1 MNNNVFVPFSDA
13 SMPERPFDEI
23 PEPIMDAMRKV
34 NRNLNYKVRPRS
46 IIVYGESGSGK
57 TFMLNQLAY
66 HINEFNGSNAHRAVK
81 FIGVDYVNRLMTG
94 DNSLTAFGL
103 QAAAAINETNTDRHL
118 IIVVPDLHLFLLLI
132 SKCRN
137 TSFILEADDD
147 MLSHAMTNHSSQVD
161 KIEAVQVNNKM
172 KWKEFLN
179 EAHRAN
185 ITLAEQYD
193 VKPVSNVAVKTFIE
207 ELIRQVYP
215 THPESFRSIEE
226 IEIPIGY
233 VLERIEYMYAWLME
247 SDVKQI
253 NAKTARTIA
262 REAFNDSPIVDE
274 DDFDDDDMIMSML
287 NDELHNKKDKKQ
299 KPVKTL
305 KYNDPLHLADR
316 LKTTVVNQDKA
327 IDMVSKAILI
337 DAAGMKP
344 KDKPVASFLFLGPSG
359 VGKTQLAKSLA
370 DTLFEKPV
378 NLVRIDCSEF
388 NDKHTAARLFG
399 APPGYVGYDNGGE
412 LTNAVREHPQ
422 SVVLLDEVEK
432 AHPDI
437 WNTFL
442 QVFDDARLTDGQGE
456 TTDFS
461 HCVFILTGNLGTKE
475 AENMKTAGFGEST
488 VNDEETVYMK
498 AMRDFFRPEF
508 INRLDGICVFNK
520 LRREDYARIVRIKLH
535 EISGIIKDNYGKK
548 IDFNV
553 SDAAMDGILIKARSM
568 NLGAREI
575 DHVLKSNV
583 VLPMAENILSGDIVL
598 ENDKHVR
605 IDDSDGDLM
614 LEIAQ

>member
-66 HINEFNGSNAHRAVK
+66 HINEFNGSNVHRTVK
-81 FIGVDYVNRLMTG
+81 FIGADYVNRIMTG
-94 DNSLTAFGL
+94 DGSLTAFGL

-185 ITLAEQYD
+185 ITLAEQYG

-247 SDVKQI
+247 SDGKPI

-299 KPVKTL
+299 KPAKTL

-548 IDFNV
+548 VDFNV

>member
-1 MNNNVFVPFSDA
+1 MNNNVFVPFSDV

-23 PEPIMDAMRKV
+23 PESIMDAMRKV

-66 HINEFNGSNAHRAVK
+66 HINEFNGSNVHRTVK
-81 FIGVDYVNRLMTG
+81 FIEADYVNRIMTG
-94 DNSLTAFGL
+94 DGSLTAFGL

-179 EAHRAN
+179 EANRAN
-185 ITLAEQYD
+185 ITLAEQYG

-247 SDVKQI
+247 SDGKPI

-299 KPVKTL
+299 KPAKTL

-548 IDFNV
+548 VDFNV

>member
-1 MNNNVFVPFSDA
+1 MNNNVFVPFSDV

-34 NRNLNYKVRPRS
+34 NRNLNYKVRSRS

-66 HINEFNGSNAHRAVK
+66 HINEFNGSNVHRTVK
-81 FIGVDYVNRLMTG
+81 FIGADYVNRIMTG
-94 DNSLTAFGL
+94 DGSLTAFGL

-179 EAHRAN
+179 EANRAN
-185 ITLAEQYD
+185 ITLAGQYD
-193 VKPVSNVAVKTFIE
+193 VKPVSNVAVKAFIE

-247 SDVKQI
+247 SDGKPI

-299 KPVKTL
+299 KPAKTL

-548 IDFNV
+548 VDFNV

>member
-57 TFMLNQLAY
+57 TFMLNQLSY

-548 IDFNV
+548 VDFNV

>member
-1 MNNNVFVPFSDA
+1 MNNNVFIPFSGA
-13 SMPERPFDEI
+13 SMPERAFDEI

-66 HINEFNGSNAHRAVK
+66 HINEFNGSKIHRTVK
-81 FIGVDYVNRLMTG
+81 FIGADYVNRIMAG
-94 DNSLTAFGL
+94 DDSLTAFGL

-185 ITLAEQYD
+185 ITLAGQYD
-193 VKPVSNVAVKTFIE
+193 VKPVSNVAVKAFIE

-215 THPESFRSIEE
+215 THPESFRFIEE

-247 SDVKQI
+247 SDGKPI
-253 NAKTARTIA
+253 NAKTARTVA

-274 DDFDDDDMIMSML
+274 DDFDDDEIMSML

-299 KPVKTL
+299 KPAKTL

-488 VNDEETVYMK
+488 ANDEETVYMK

-548 IDFNV
+548 VDFNV

>member
-66 HINEFNGSNAHRAVK
+66 HINEFNGSNVHRTVK
-81 FIGVDYVNRLMTG
+81 FIGADYVNRIMTG
-94 DNSLTAFGL
+94 DGSLTAFGL

-179 EAHRAN
+179 EANRAN
-185 ITLAEQYD
+185 ITLAGQYD
-193 VKPVSNVAVKTFIE
+193 VKPVSNVAVKAFIE

-247 SDVKQI
+247 SDGKPI

-299 KPVKTL
+299 KPAKTL

-548 IDFNV
+548 VDFNV

>member
-1 MNNNVFVPFSDA
+1 MNNNVFVPFSDV

-548 IDFNV
+548 VDFNV

>member
-66 HINEFNGSNAHRAVK
+66 HINEFNGSNVHRTVK

-548 IDFNV
+548 VDFNV

>member
-66 HINEFNGSNAHRAVK
+66 HINEFNGSNVHRTVK
-81 FIGVDYVNRLMTG
+81 FIGVDYVNRIMTG
-94 DNSLTAFGL
+94 DGSLTAFGL

-147 MLSHAMTNHSSQVD
+147 MLSHAMNNHSSQVD

-179 EAHRAN
+179 EANRAN
-185 ITLAEQYD
+185 ITLAGQYD
-193 VKPVSNVAVKTFIE
+193 VKPVSNVAVKAFIE

-247 SDVKQI
+247 SDGKPI

-299 KPVKTL
+299 KPAKTL

-488 VNDEETVYMK
+488 ANDEETVYMK

>member
-1 MNNNVFVPFSDA
+1 MNNNVFVPFSDV

-66 HINEFNGSNAHRAVK
+66 HINEFNGSNVHRTVK
-81 FIGVDYVNRLMTG
+81 FIGADYVNRIMTG
-94 DNSLTAFGL
+94 DGSLTAFGL

-147 MLSHAMTNHSSQVD
+147 MLSHAMNNHSSQVD

-179 EAHRAN
+179 EANRAN
-185 ITLAEQYD
+185 ITLAGQYD
-193 VKPVSNVAVKTFIE
+193 VKPVSNVAVKAFIE

-247 SDVKQI
+247 SDGKPI

-299 KPVKTL
+299 KPAKTL

-548 IDFNV
+548 VDFNV

>member
-1 MNNNVFVPFSDA
+1 MNNNVFVPFSDV

-66 HINEFNGSNAHRAVK
+66 HINEFNGSNVHRTVK
-81 FIGVDYVNRLMTG
+81 FIEVDYVNRLMTG
-94 DNSLTAFGL
+94 DGSLTAFGL

-179 EAHRAN
+179 EANRAN
-185 ITLAEQYD
+185 ITLAEQYG

-247 SDVKQI
+247 SDGKPI

-299 KPVKTL
+299 KPAKTL

-488 VNDEETVYMK
+488 ANDEETVYMK

-548 IDFNV
+548 VDFNV

>member
-1 MNNNVFVPFSDA
+1 MNNNVFVPFSDV

-66 HINEFNGSNAHRAVK
+66 HINEFNGSNVRRTVK
-81 FIGVDYVNRLMTG
+81 FIGADYVNRIMTG
-94 DNSLTAFGL
+94 DGSLTAFGL

-185 ITLAEQYD
+185 ITLAGQYD
-193 VKPVSNVAVKTFIE
+193 VKPVSNAAVKAFIE

-247 SDVKQI
+247 SDGKPI

-274 DDFDDDDMIMSML
+274 DDFDMIMSML

-299 KPVKTL
+299 KPAKTL

-488 VNDEETVYMK
+488 ANDEETVYMK

>member
-1 MNNNVFVPFSDA
+1 MNNNVFVPFSDV

-66 HINEFNGSNAHRAVK
+66 HINEFNGSNVRRTVK
-81 FIGVDYVNRLMTG
+81 FIGADYVNRIMTG
-94 DNSLTAFGL
+94 DGSLTAFGL

-185 ITLAEQYD
+185 ITLAGQYD
-193 VKPVSNVAVKTFIE
+193 VKPVSNAAVKAFIE

-247 SDVKQI
+247 SDGKPI

-299 KPVKTL
+299 KPAKTL

-461 HCVFILTGNLGTKE
+461 HCIFILTGNLGTKE

-488 VNDEETVYMK
+488 ANDEETVYMK

>member
-66 HINEFNGSNAHRAVK
+66 HINEFNGSNVHRTVK
-81 FIGVDYVNRLMTG
+81 FIGADYVNRIMTG
-94 DNSLTAFGL
+94 DGSLTAFGL

-147 MLSHAMTNHSSQVD
+147 MLSHAMNNHSSQVD

-179 EAHRAN
+179 EANRAN
-185 ITLAEQYD
+185 ITLAGQYD
-193 VKPVSNVAVKTFIE
+193 VKPVSNVAVKAFIE

-247 SDVKQI
+247 SDGKPI

-548 IDFNV
+548 VDFNV

>member
-1 MNNNVFVPFSDA
+1 MNNNVFVPFSDV

-34 NRNLNYKVRPRS
+34 NRNLNYKVRSRS

-66 HINEFNGSNAHRAVK
+66 HINEFNGSNVHRTVK
-81 FIGVDYVNRLMTG
+81 FIGVDYVNRIMTG
-94 DNSLTAFGL
+94 DDSLTAFGL

-185 ITLAEQYD
+185 ITLAEQYG
-193 VKPVSNVAVKTFIE
+193 VKPVSNVAVKAFIE

-226 IEIPIGY
+226 IEVPIGY

-247 SDVKQI
+247 SDEKPI

-274 DDFDDDDMIMSML
+274 DDFDDDDLIMSML

-299 KPVKTL
+299 KPAKTL

-316 LKTTVVNQDKA
+316 LKTTVINQDKA

-488 VNDEETVYMK
+488 ANDEETEYMK

-548 IDFNV
+548 VDFNV

>member
-1 MNNNVFVPFSDA
+1 MNNNVFVPFSDV

-66 HINEFNGSNAHRAVK
+66 HINEFNGSNVHRTVK
-81 FIGVDYVNRLMTG
+81 FIGADYVNRIMTG
-94 DNSLTAFGL
+94 DGSLTAFGL

-179 EAHRAN
+179 EANRAN
-185 ITLAEQYD
+185 ITLAGQYD
-193 VKPVSNVAVKTFIE
+193 VKPVSNVAVKAFIE

-247 SDVKQI
+247 SDGKPI

-299 KPVKTL
+299 KPAKTL

-316 LKTTVVNQDKA
+316 LKTTVINQDKA

-488 VNDEETVYMK
+488 ANDEETVYMK

-548 IDFNV
+548 VDFNV

>member
-1 MNNNVFVPFSDA
+1 MNNNVFVPFSDV

-66 HINEFNGSNAHRAVK
+66 HINEFNGSNVHRTVK
-81 FIGVDYVNRLMTG
+81 FIGADYVNRIMTG
-94 DNSLTAFGL
+94 DGSLTAFGL

-147 MLSHAMTNHSSQVD
+147 MLSHAMTNHSSKVD

-179 EAHRAN
+179 EANRAN
-185 ITLAEQYD
+185 ITLAGQYD
-193 VKPVSNVAVKTFIE
+193 VKPVSNVAVKAFIE

-247 SDVKQI
+247 SDGKPI

-548 IDFNV
+548 VDFNV

>member
-1 MNNNVFVPFSDA
+1 MNNNVFVPFSGA
-13 SMPERPFDEI
+13 SMPERAFDEI

-66 HINEFNGSNAHRAVK
+66 HINEFNGNNVHRTVK
-81 FIGVDYVNRLMTG
+81 FIGADYVNRIMTG
-94 DNSLTAFGL
+94 DDSLTAFGL

-179 EAHRAN
+179 EAHRSN
-185 ITLAEQYD
+185 ITLAGQYD
-193 VKPVSNVAVKTFIE
+193 VKPVSNVAVKAFIE

-247 SDVKQI
+247 SDGKPI

-274 DDFDDDDMIMSML
+274 DDFDDDEIMSML

-299 KPVKTL
+299 KPAKTL

-488 VNDEETVYMK
+488 ANDEETVYMK

-548 IDFNV
+548 VDFNV

>member
-1 MNNNVFVPFSDA
+1 MNNNVFVPFSDV

-66 HINEFNGSNAHRAVK
+66 HINEFNGSNVHRTVK
-81 FIGVDYVNRLMTG
+81 FIEVDYVNRIMTG
-94 DNSLTAFGL
+94 DGSLTAFGL

-179 EAHRAN
+179 EANRAN
-185 ITLAEQYD
+185 ITLAEQYG

-247 SDVKQI
+247 SDGKPI

-299 KPVKTL
+299 KPAKTL

-548 IDFNV
+548 VDFNV

>member
-1 MNNNVFVPFSDA
+1 MNNNVFVPFSDV

-66 HINEFNGSNAHRAVK
+66 HINEFNGSNVHRTVK
-81 FIGVDYVNRLMTG
+81 FIGADYVNRIMTG
-94 DNSLTAFGL
+94 DGSLTAFGL

-179 EAHRAN
+179 EANRAN
-185 ITLAEQYD
+185 ITLAGQYD

-247 SDVKQI
+247 SDGKPI

-299 KPVKTL
+299 KPAKTL

-548 IDFNV
+548 VDFNV

>member
-1 MNNNVFVPFSDA
+1 MNNNVFVPFSDV

-66 HINEFNGSNAHRAVK
+66 HINEFNGSNVHRMVK
-81 FIGVDYVNRLMTG
+81 FIGVDYVNRIMTG
-94 DNSLTAFGL
+94 DGSLTAFGL

-132 SKCRN
+132 AKCRN

-185 ITLAEQYD
+185 ITLAGQYG
-193 VKPVSNVAVKTFIE
+193 VKPVSNVAMKAFIE

-247 SDVKQI
+247 SEGKPI

-262 REAFNDSPIVDE
+262 REAFNDSPIIDE

-299 KPVKTL
+299 KPAKTL

-316 LKTTVVNQDKA
+316 LKTTVINQDKA

-422 SVVLLDEVEK
+422 SLVLLDEVEK

-461 HCVFILTGNLGTKE
+461 HCIFILTGNLGTKE

-535 EISGIIKDNYGKK
+535 EISGIIKDNYGKTV
-548 IDFNV
+548 DFNV

-575 DHVLKSNV
+575 DHVLKSNI
-583 VLPMAENILSGDIVL
+583 VLPMAEKILSRDIAL
-598 ENDKHVR
+598 ENDKHIR

>member
-1 MNNNVFVPFSDA
+1 MNNNVFVPFSDV

-66 HINEFNGSNAHRAVK
+66 HINEFNGSNVHRTVK
-81 FIGVDYVNRLMTG
+81 FIEVDYVNRIMTG
-94 DNSLTAFGL
+94 DGSLTAFGL

-179 EAHRAN
+179 EANRAN
-185 ITLAEQYD
+185 ITLAEQYG

-247 SDVKQI
+247 SDGKPI

-299 KPVKTL
+299 KPAKTL

-488 VNDEETVYMK
+488 ANDEETVYMK

-548 IDFNV
+548 VDFNV

>member
-1 MNNNVFVPFSDA
+1 MNNNVFVPFSDV

-66 HINEFNGSNAHRAVK
+66 HINEFNGNNVHRTVK
-81 FIGVDYVNRLMTG
+81 FIGADYVNRIMTRDG
-94 DNSLTAFGL
+94 SLTAFGL

-172 KWKEFLN
+172 KWKEFFN

-185 ITLAEQYD
+185 ITLAGQYD
-193 VKPVSNVAVKTFIE
+193 VKPVSHVAVKAFIE

-247 SDVKQI
+247 SDGKPI

-299 KPVKTL
+299 KPAKTL

-316 LKTTVVNQDKA
+316 LKTTVINQDKA

-548 IDFNV
+548 VDFNV

>member
-1 MNNNVFVPFSDA
+1 MNNNVFVPFSDV

-34 NRNLNYKVRPRS
+34 NRNLNYKVRSRS

-66 HINEFNGSNAHRAVK
+66 HINEFNGSNVHRTVK
-81 FIGVDYVNRLMTG
+81 FIGADYVNRIMTG
-94 DNSLTAFGL
+94 DGSLTAFGL

-179 EAHRAN
+179 EANRAN
-185 ITLAEQYD
+185 ITLAEQYG

-247 SDVKQI
+247 SDGKPI

-299 KPVKTL
+299 KPAKTL

-316 LKTTVVNQDKA
+316 LKTTVINQDKA

-548 IDFNV
+548 VDFNV

>member
-1 MNNNVFVPFSDA
+1 MNNNVFVPFSDV

-66 HINEFNGSNAHRAVK
+66 HINEFNGSNVHRTVK
-81 FIGVDYVNRLMTG
+81 FIGVDYVNRIMTG
-94 DNSLTAFGL
+94 DGSLTAFGL

-147 MLSHAMTNHSSQVD
+147 MLSHAMNNHSSQVD

-179 EAHRAN
+179 EANRAN
-185 ITLAEQYD
+185 ITLAGQYD
-193 VKPVSNVAVKTFIE
+193 VKPVSNVAVKAFIE

-247 SDVKQI
+247 SDGKPI

-299 KPVKTL
+299 KPAKTL

-548 IDFNV
+548 VDFNV

>member
-461 HCVFILTGNLGTKE
+461 HCIFILTGNLGTKE

>member
-1 MNNNVFVPFSDA
+1 MNNNVFVPFSDV

-66 HINEFNGSNAHRAVK
+66 HINEFNGSNVHRTVK
-81 FIGVDYVNRLMTG
+81 FIGADYVNRIMTG
-94 DNSLTAFGL
+94 DGSLTAFGL

-179 EAHRAN
+179 EANRAN
-185 ITLAEQYD
+185 ITLAVQYD
-193 VKPVSNVAVKTFIE
+193 VKPVSHVAVKAFIE

-247 SDVKQI
+247 SDGKPI

-299 KPVKTL
+299 KPAKTL

-316 LKTTVVNQDKA
+316 LKTTVINQDKA

-548 IDFNV
+548 VDFNV

>member
-299 KPVKTL
+299 KPAKTL

>member
-66 HINEFNGSNAHRAVK
+66 HINEFNGSNVHRTVK

-147 MLSHAMTNHSSQVD
+147 MLSHAMNNHSSQVD

-179 EAHRAN
+179 EANRAN
-185 ITLAEQYD
+185 ITLAGQYD
-193 VKPVSNVAVKTFIE
+193 VKPVSNVAVKAFIE

-247 SDVKQI
+247 SDGKPI

-488 VNDEETVYMK
+488 ANDEETVYMK

-548 IDFNV
+548 VDFNV

>member
-548 IDFNV
+548 VDFNV

>member
-94 DNSLTAFGL
+94 DYSLTAFGL

-179 EAHRAN
+179 EAHRTN

-193 VKPVSNVAVKTFIE
+193 VEPVSNVAVKTFIE

-548 IDFNV
+548 VDFNV

>member
-185 ITLAEQYD
+185 ITLAGQYD

-548 IDFNV
+548 VDFNV

>member
-1 MNNNVFVPFSDA
+1 MNNNVFVPFSDV

-66 HINEFNGSNAHRAVK
+66 HINEFNGSNVHRMVK
-81 FIGVDYVNRLMTG
+81 FIGADYVNRIMTG
-94 DNSLTAFGL
+94 DDSLTAFGL

-185 ITLAEQYD
+185 ITLAGQYD
-193 VKPVSNVAVKTFIE
+193 VKPVSNVAVKAFVE

-215 THPESFRSIEE
+215 THPESFRFIEE

-247 SDVKQI
+247 SDGKPI
-253 NAKTARTIA
+253 NAKTARTVA

-274 DDFDDDDMIMSML
+274 DDFDDDDLIMNML

-299 KPVKTL
+299 KPAKTL

-316 LKTTVVNQDKA
+316 LKTTVINQDKA

-388 NDKHTAARLFG
+388 NDKHTAVRLFG

-488 VNDEETVYMK
+488 ANDEETVYMK

-548 IDFNV
+548 VDFNV
-553 SDAAMDGILIKARSM
+553 SDAAMDGILIKARSV

>member
-1 MNNNVFVPFSDA
+1 MNNNVFVPFSDV

-66 HINEFNGSNAHRAVK
+66 HINEFNGSNVHRTVK
-81 FIGVDYVNRLMTG
+81 FIGADYVNRIMTG
-94 DNSLTAFGL
+94 DGSLTAFGL

-147 MLSHAMTNHSSQVD
+147 MLSHAMANHSSQVD

-185 ITLAEQYD
+185 IALAGQYD
-193 VKPVSNVAVKTFIE
+193 VKPVSNVAVKAFIE

-247 SDVKQI
+247 SDGKPI

-299 KPVKTL
+299 KPAKTL

-548 IDFNV
+548 VDFNV